1 MNGFSRQCVVIPAA
15 SWKAIDT
22 ETGLC
27 FFVAGTITFHWRPAS
42 GLKICKL
49 IMLRTLGMHVLVKKK
64 TGVIIVR

>member
-22 ETGLC
+22 DRALFFCCRDNHFPLET
-27 FFVAGTITFHWRPAS
+27 
-42 GLKICKL
+42 CKWVENMQI